1 MTARLGSPKSDDK
14 GIGGKF
20 RGVLILLHQRP
31 RSLAPG
37 LLRRPY
43 AAAYGPG
50 PSVFTIRARKVGTD
64 GASASQAVTRRGTP
78 PLPPMSLGTWRGCCR
93 GGTPADASQMS
104 PASEGTPSSLLATS
118 DVGLRTLN

>member
-31 RSLAPG
+31 RPLAPG
-37 LLRRPY
+37 LSRRPSS
-43 AAAYGPG
+43 AAYGPG
-50 PSVFTIRARKVGTD
+50 PSVFTIRANRKATD
-64 GASASQAVTRRGTP
+64 RAWVSQAVARRGTTA
-78 PLPPMSLGTWRGCCR
+78 LPPMSLGACRGCCR

-118 DVGLRTLN
+118 DVGPRTLN